1 IVEPLATNVDVE
13 IRRQMKETDRIKTIP
28 RARTDRSVR
37 VPAHVV
43 LNNLC
48 EPRAPVLLDAQF
60 HHADKITGKSRGGED
75 GVRTEID
82 RSSQTRPPLFL
93 QPVVDLTDVANR
105 ARAALNEKGVGTQGH
120 SVPDIEPV
128 GAVQVRQPAGKGT
141 VLRVEELVIAGVEGS
156 IRGEESIVT
165 NDRVHSA
172 ELEVHPAVGKDRQ
185 VGREL
190 QEPEVLAEVRVEVR
204 AAYATLG
211 LA

>member
-1 IVEPLATNVDVE
+1 MRVQAVGPERRGTGEIAADFRPDLQVFEWVPVQAAGHLRVVCVYAGPGPLHIVEPLATNVDVE

-60 HHADKITGKSRGGED
+60 HHADKITGKPRGGED
-75 GVRTEID
+75 GVRTDID

-156 IRGEESIVT
+156 IRG
-165 NDRVHSA
+165 
-172 ELEVHPAVGKDRQ
+172 
-185 VGREL
+185 
-190 QEPEVLAEVRVEVR
+190 
-204 AAYATLG
+204 
-211 LA
+211 